1 MGNHGKWGSSNRDSC
16 RIEKVT
22 YEIKD
27 KKLQIKLVT
36 TSAYSRKMRLSLNYS
51 TWTVGSEP
59 GTKQFGEKEFMML
72 LWSKDIHW
80 KNSGNTKYPKSVLDQ
95 LLTHT
100 DRRIQNG
107 QNGQN
112 VIRHIVWSLRAFG
125 VYRLIP
131 YGNEE
136 HDPVTM
142 RKIVGSQKT
151 GGYGERQIEYDEVCD
166 AWRIEHKNNRWVPF
180 SDDYTNVFKIKKFKF
195 RFDKKRGENYTNAEE
210 KSVWA
215 PVIEICCDGNGGR
228 VSNRIIRLC
237 KKPKKDS
244 TDKKKGEYLA
254 KTSPTMM
261 LVKRLFAD
269 ERIAHCFG
277 NYQKKHLTKLEA
289 KYSDLL
295 FHLFGIQKTKM
306 EIDIRKTSMAK
317 KGPWAKPV
325 TLEL

>member
-1 MGNHGKWGSSNRDSC
+1 MG
-16 RIEKVT
+16 IE
-22 YEIKD
+22 
-27 KKLQIKLVT
+27 LVS
-36 TSAYSRKMRLSLNYS
+36 TSAWNRKMQLSLDYR
-51 TWTVGSEP
+51 TWTKAT
-59 GTKQFGEKEFMML
+59 GTKKFGEKEFMRL
-72 LWSKDIHW
+72 LWTKDIHW
-80 KNSGNTKYPKSVLDQ
+80 TNSGDAKFPKSVLEQ
-95 LLTHT
+95 LLTHP
-100 DRRIQNG
+100 DPSQ

-112 VIRHIVWSLRAFG
+112 VIRHIVWSLNAFA
-125 VYRLIP
+125 VYPVIP
-131 YGNEE
+131 YGNDEQE
-136 HDPVTM
+136 PVTM
-142 RKIVGSQKT
+142 RKTVGSQKT

-166 AWRIEHKNNRWVPF
+166 AWRIEHKNNKWVPF

-254 KTSPTMM
+254 KTSDTMM

-306 EIDIRKTSMAK
+306 EIDIRRTSMAK
-317 KGPWAKPV
+317 KGPLAKPV